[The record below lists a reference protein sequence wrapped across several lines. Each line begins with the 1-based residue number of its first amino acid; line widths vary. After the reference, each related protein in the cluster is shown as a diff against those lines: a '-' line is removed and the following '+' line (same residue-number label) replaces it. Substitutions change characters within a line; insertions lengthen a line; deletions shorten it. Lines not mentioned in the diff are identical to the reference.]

1 MNTVKRGDLFED
13 KCFKWIKS
21 AIDDGQFGI
30 VGEDIRVYP
39 KKGYYSHKRKSEI
52 VFDIAVE
59 IWLKNAKNYFQLW
72 LIECK
77 NYSSKNVPIDDIEEF
92 VEKIGQVAG
101 KNVKAIMI
109 SASSFSQTV
118 KNLAESDGV
127 MLIES
132 REDDYNIVL
141 HRKGDNEVTEYE
153 REDLIIFN
161 LIRDALG
168 LNKAS
173 GIDRLS
179 AEEVEHQALLLL
191 KDYNQAKVPID
202 LPKFLHYLKEKHEI
216 QFSFD
221 DSLISNDGSR
231 LLGHCDIRNRIIS
244 IDRSIIGTSRFP
256 FVLGHELGH
265 IILHSNIRINQE
277 SYQSFQDSHYNFFA
291 DKHLLV
297 NAKQWIEWQANQFS
311 VALFLPKSLFIYEFI
326 TYRKK
331 LEIRSF
337 DHIYLDDQI
346 INQHDFIK
354 TINHL
359 SKHFGISKTSVKYR
373 INELGLLTD
382 NCNTKRAINIARNI
396 IEEF

>member
-1 MNTVKRGDLFED
+1 MNTVKRGDVFED

-39 KKGYYSHKRKSEI
+39 KKGYYSHKRRSEI

-109 SASSFSQTV
+109 SASSFSKTV
-118 KNLAESDGV
+118 KNLAESDGI

-141 HRKGDNEVTEYE
+141 HRKGDNEDAEHK

-173 GIDRLS
+173 GINRLS
-179 AEEVEHQALLLL
+179 AAEVEHQAFLLLQ
-191 KDYNQAKVPID
+191 DYNKAKAPID
-202 LPKFLHYLKEKHEI
+202 LPKFLHYLKEKHRI

-221 DSLISNDGSR
+221 DNLISNDGSR
-231 LLGHCDIRNRIIS
+231 LFGHCDIRNRIIG
-244 IDRSIIGTSRFP
+244 IDKSIIGTSRFP

-265 IILHSNIRINQE
+265 IVLHSNIRINQE

-291 DKHLLV
+291 DKHLLG

-311 VALFLPKSLFIYEFI
+311 VALFLPEPLFIYEFI
-326 TYRKK
+326 TYRKR
-331 LEIRSF
+331 LGIRSF

-359 SKHFGISKTSVKYR
+359 SKHFGISKTSIKYR

-382 NCNTKRAINIARNI
+382 NCNTKRAIDIARNI
-396 IEEF
+396 IEES